1 MVMVNAQNG
10 QAQVAPKADAMDII
24 AMLLRENNEL
34 RRMQTVASGNGNGG
48 GSGRGGRHVP
58 QPVVDTKT
66 GVVYRT
72 KASAGK
78 AVCAE
83 YGISLF
89 GKNGKINNFVWYEV
103 IKADSTRFKEISA
116 EEYNRSIAAA
126 PVTTSTV
133 TPAVTPAFTPAFT
146 PTVAPAVAPVVVE
159 VADSTT
165 SKESGMAELQK
176 LGEQALAG
184 TVPPIASPNT
194 TSSTKQHGK
203 AK

>member
-1 MVMVNAQNG
+1 MVMVNAQN
-10 QAQVAPKADAMDII
+10 QTQAPKADAWDII
-24 AMLLRENNEL
+24 AMLLKENNEL

-89 GKNGKINNFVWYEV
+89 GKNGKVNNFVWYEV

-126 PVTTSTV
+126 P
-133 TPAVTPAFTPAFT
+133 
-146 PTVAPAVAPVVVE
+146 AVAPVE
-159 VADSTT
+159 QAKEIAGEIAEIENDAIAA
-165 SKESGMAELQK
+165 KESGMAELQK

-184 TVPPIASPNT
+184 TVPPIANPNT
-194 TSSTKQHGK
+194 TSNTKQHGK

>member
-116 EEYNRSIAAA
+116 EEYNHSIAAA
-126 PVTTSTV
+126 PVTTS
-133 TPAVTPAFTPAFT
+133 AVTSA
-146 PTVAPAVAPVVVE
+146 VAPAVVPVVVE

-184 TVPPIASPNT
+184 MVPANTNPN
-194 TSSTKQHGK
+194 TKQHGK